1 MRAPAVLKASMFIPK
16 SLQHWHPPSVTMRRC
31 HWCASGPR
39 RQQELGVH
47 MVGPVRW
54 YFCTEECCAEWEA
67 RRFDADVREW
77 LQYSTGVRAKVLG
90 GELDATDK
98 EEAACRRSFTS
109 LCSESRVAL
118 SVRQNA

>member
-1 MRAPAVLKASMFIPK
+1 
-16 SLQHWHPPSVTMRRC
+16 
-31 HWCASGPR
+31 
-39 RQQELGVH
+39 